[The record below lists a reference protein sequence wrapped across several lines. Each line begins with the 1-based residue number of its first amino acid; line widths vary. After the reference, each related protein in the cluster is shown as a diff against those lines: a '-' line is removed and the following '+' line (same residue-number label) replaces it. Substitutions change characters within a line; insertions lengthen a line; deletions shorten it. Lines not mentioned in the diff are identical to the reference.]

1 VLELHGW
8 GALQEELNDMT
19 RKGAWAEMAG
29 RVTDEI
35 LDTVAVVAP
44 DPDTLAERLLARC
57 GGIVD
62 RLAFTAAIGDPE
74 RLAEQI
80 RRLRAA

>member
-1 VLELHGW
+1 
-8 GALQEELNDMT
+8 MT
-19 RKGAWAEMAG
+19 RKGAWTEMAAL
-29 RVTDEI
+29 VTDEI
-35 LDTVAVVAP
+35 LDTVAVVVP
-44 DPDTLAERLLARC
+44 DPDQLAERVLARC

-80 RRLRAA
+80 RRLHAARAAASDGGADPTAHVR